1 MILDSRARRLHA
13 SLAYVLLL
21 AAAALVLSATVV
33 PAYGVRR
40 DFAER
45 YAEARARFAQ
55 FEEAVAAADAAAEEL
70 ASGRHSDMN
79 AGEFFVADTNV
90 LAGADLQNRLKA
102 LVENRH
108 GEVISMSVRPAED
121 DAIFPAISVDSSL
134 RCSIAALIDLV
145 RVVEESSPAL
155 FIDEL
160 SVQSMH
166 QPGRVLPSID
176 MELEV
181 RITVTGYRFV
191 PQGERS

>member
-1 MILDSRARRLHA
+1 MILGRRARTLHA
-13 SLAYVLLL
+13 PLAYALLF

-45 YAEARARFAQ
+45 FAEAQVRFAQ
-55 FEEAVAAADAAAEEL
+55 FDEAVASADAAAEEL
-70 ASGRHSDMN
+70 ASGKLSDMN
-79 AGEFFVADTNV
+79 AGDFFVADTSV

-108 GEVISMSVRPAED
+108 GEVISMSLRPAED

-166 QPGRVLPSID
+166 QPGRVLPSVDI
-176 MELEV
+176 ELEV

-191 PQGERS
+191 PSGERS